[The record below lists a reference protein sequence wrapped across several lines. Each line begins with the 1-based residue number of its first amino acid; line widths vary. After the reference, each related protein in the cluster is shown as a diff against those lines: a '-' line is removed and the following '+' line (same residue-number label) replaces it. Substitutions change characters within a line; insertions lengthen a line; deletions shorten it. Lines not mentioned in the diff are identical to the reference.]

1 MKNSQVLNE
10 RTLSSKLFK
19 NIFHRSAPN
28 NIIVWQVGMFSPAA
42 KAGIQPGDSV
52 ILVNDWKVEAMNN
65 VPAALAVLLAAGF
78 TVNLGWA
85 KTDLSTEGWEHLED
99 V

>member
-1 MKNSQVLNE
+1 MVLSFYKIVTYLLTHSVSNNC
-10 RTLSSKLFK
+10 LS
-19 NIFHRSAPN
+19 IF
-28 NIIVWQVGMFSPAA
+28 ITWQVGMFSPAA
-42 KAGIQPGDSV
+42 KAGLQPGDSV
-52 ILVNDWKVEAMNN
+52 CLVNDWKVEAMNN

-78 TVNLGWA
+78 TLNLGWA